1 MPARLLSSKEIGE
14 AVGDIIIGAR
24 IESLALM
31 TAAVRY
37 SILLTLLSSK
47 EIGEAVG
54 DIIIGVYI
62 LLVKEYPLTSKL
74 FKNFPVPITFNGY
87 ADDGA
92 TPIPTLP
99 PKYAFPLP
107 PSR

>member
-1 MPARLLSSKEIGE
+1 MSARLLSSKEIGE
-14 AVGDIIIGAR
+14 LFGDIIMGVR
-24 IESLALM
+24 TKSLALI

-74 FKNFPVPITFNGY
+74 FKNFPVPSKVIRPVE
-87 ADDGA
+87 DKES
-92 TPIPTLP
+92 LV
-99 PKYAFPLP
+99 
-107 PSR
+107 S